1 MEQKREHGMYWTS
14 LGWATPVMDWE
25 GFTAS
30 YGALM
35 TKNRA
40 AAILDSGA
48 SARVNKTLTVSSLHI
63 RGSSLLFMLC
73 CTVIGHEY
81 TLSYAQSVNN

>member
-1 MEQKREHGMYWTS
+1 
-14 LGWATPVMDWE
+14 MDWE

-40 AAILDSGA
+40 VAILDCGA

-63 RGSSLLFMLC
+63 RGSCLMLMASLLFML

>member
-1 MEQKREHGMYWTS
+1 MYWTS
-14 LGWATPVMDWE
+14 PGWATPVMDWE
-25 GFTAS
+25 GFTAA

-40 AAILDSGA
+40 AAILDCHA

-63 RGSSLLFMLC
+63 RGSCLMLIASLLFMLC

-81 TLSYAQSVNN
+81 TLSYAQSLSN